1 MIYTIQVKKSVE
13 DVTISRRLLI
23 SCRKML
29 LTCRIF
35 FFRVAIFFI
44 FPSKNFFHDKG
55 KGQVCIWKHEN
66 PPLLTGRAA
75 AQCSQKGSRIFLDK
89 IDPEN
94 GDISPISAAAQVF
107 TKPSV
112 LLDNLR
118 RLYSI
123 LIYVLD
129 LNFFLFMLI
138 AKMPSKIN
146 CSNGTPI

>member
-1 MIYTIQVKKSVE
+1 ME

-55 KGQVCIWKHEN
+55 KGQVCIWKHGAILHSDR
-66 PPLLTGRAA
+66 PRSGPVFTKGWQYFTGQNQPR
-75 AQCSQKGSRIFLDK
+75 KREYF
-89 IDPEN
+89 
-94 GDISPISAAAQVF
+94 PISTAAQVF

-112 LLDNLR
+112 LLNSLR
-118 RLYSI
+118 RLFDVFQQVPR
-123 LIYVLD
+123 LTVQQGTKPLYVLPGQP
-129 LNFFLFMLI
+129 LALPQLL
-138 AKMPSKIN
+138 KR
-146 CSNGTPI
+146 GLT